1 MIRATVFTLL
11 ALLLAPGPPA
21 SAAPPLEGSTLAG
34 ERFELPQ
41 RRGRVVLLFFW
52 DSGCSVCLSKLP
64 ELRANAQGWAG
75 RPFDLVTVNVDPSR
89 APALAYEQARRV
101 TRAGM
106 PIALWG
112 GDLRLP
118 PELAR
123 PARLPLTLVIDREG
137 REAMRVEGR
146 VPAALWDDIAALLP

>member
-1 MIRATVFTLL
+1 MKTRLGPWSA
-11 ALLLAPGPPA
+11 ALLLALALPA
-21 SAAPPLEGSTLAG
+21 AAAPALSGSTLAG
-34 ERFELPQ
+34 ERFALEQ

-75 RPFDLVTVNVDPSR
+75 RPFDLVTVNVDR
-89 APALAYEQARRV
+89 ARGPAVAYEQARRA

-106 PIALWG
+106 PIALWA
-112 GDLRLP
+112 GDLSLP

-137 REAMRVEGR
+137 REALRFEGR
-146 VPAALWDDIAALLP
+146 MPPDLWDEIAALLP

>member
-1 MIRATVFTLL
+1 MKTGLRPGVV
-11 ALLLAPGPPA
+11 ALLLALGGPA
-21 SAAPPLEGSTLAG
+21 AAAPALAGSTLAG
-34 ERFELPQ
+34 ERFDLAE

-52 DSGCSVCLSKLP
+52 DGGCSVCLSKLP

-75 RPFDLVTVNVDPSR
+75 RPFDLVTVNVDR
-89 APALAYEQARRV
+89 ARGPAIAYEQARRA

-112 GDLRLP
+112 GDLALP

-137 REAMRVEGR
+137 REVLRVEGR
-146 VPAALWDDIAALLP
+146 VPPALWDEIAALLP